1 MNFKSHVEN
10 YETDFIP
17 YLSNLS
23 LSSGMRH
30 YTAEGLRSLWFSPVL
45 ARGDDWA
52 YLKNEGGK
60 GGQGGSGGA
69 GKEIKVYV
77 MYGTKEILADE
88 VLALVK
94 GMKEAGVDV
103 FLRKV
108 SDGWDGDL
116 VVRGM

>member
-52 YLKNEGGK
+52 YLKNAGEGGK
-60 GGQGGSGGA
+60 GGQGDSGGPE
-69 GKEIKVYV
+69 KNIKVYV

-108 SDGWDGDL
+108 SDG
-116 VVRGM
+116 RGGGLAD